1 MQQDFLE
8 RLRKIGMVWESSPE
22 KAIRA
27 EQELKSEF
35 LASEEGAVEQ
45 VAQVLADPSSSHQSL
60 ELALEM
66 VTLSMS
72 PKFIPYLIQ
81 LIELAKDEDL
91 CEYAADILGDY
102 GEAASRQ
109 IIEALNEDFKQ
120 RKYSPLLVEALGGG
134 GTMEFVEGT
143 LKDFLSDPER
153 YEDWFDLP
161 HFAWKLAD
169 SKDKERSLRLVSEL
183 LKNKGLGRE
192 EKVWLRWLERRL
204 IDEKKYEEE
213 IAREEKEER
222 DQLITLTIIGI
233 LHSPISAFAPDGPMP
248 VIDDNTREEYSPI
261 LYEIEEYIFEY
272 YRDHPSLKDGE
283 VMKHLKNLRD
293 GLWKVDE
300 WRDDF
305 EGGLVIR
312 LKMAL
317 FSMRRLRFTKGEV
330 SACISHVLNSLKR
343 HREEG
348 YERAYLDFIK
358 DFFEGR
364 LVEKTPE
371 PEQK

>member
-45 VAQVLADPSSSHQSL
+45 VAQVLADPSSSPQSL

-143 LKDFLSDPER
+143 LKDFLSDPKR

-364 LVEKTPE
+364 LVEKTSE

>member
-45 VAQVLADPSSSHQSL
+45 VAQVLADPSSSPQSL

-143 LKDFLSDPER
+143 LKDFLSDPKR

-348 YERAYLDFIK
+348 YERAYLDFLK

-364 LVEKTPE
+364 LVEKTPG

>member
-45 VAQVLADPSSSHQSL
+45 VAQVLADPSSSPQSL

-248 VIDDNTREEYSPI
+248 VIDDNTRKEYSPI

-348 YERAYLDFIK
+348 YERAYLDFLK

>member
-134 GTMEFVEGT
+134 GTMEFVEGA

-169 SKDKERSLRLVSEL
+169 SEDKERSLSLVSEL

-192 EKVWLRWLERRL
+192 EKVRLRWLERRL

-272 YRDHPSLKDGE
+272 YRDNPSLKDGE

-364 LVEKTPE
+364 LVEKTSE

>member
-134 GTMEFVEGT
+134 GTMEFVEGA

-169 SKDKERSLRLVSEL
+169 SEDKERSLSLVSEL

-192 EKVWLRWLERRL
+192 EKVRLRWLERRL

-364 LVEKTPE
+364 LVEKTSE

>member
-169 SKDKERSLRLVSEL
+169 SKDKEKSLRLVSEL

-248 VIDDNTREEYSPI
+248 VIDDNTRKEYSPI

-348 YERAYLDFIK
+348 YERAYLDFLK